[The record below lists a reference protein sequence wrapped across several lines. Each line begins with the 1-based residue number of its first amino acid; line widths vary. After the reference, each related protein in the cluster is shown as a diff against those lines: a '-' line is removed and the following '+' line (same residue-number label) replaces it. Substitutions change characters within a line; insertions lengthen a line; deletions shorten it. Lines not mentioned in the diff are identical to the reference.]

1 MQERLAKLS
10 GGVAVLNVGAA
21 TEVEMKE
28 KKARVDDALHATRAA
43 VEEGIVPGG
52 GVALLRASLDLSK
65 VKASVSEQVGVD
77 IMKRALEGPIRQ
89 ICSNAGVEASIVVQK
104 VLEGKNDFGYDAR
117 EDKYVNMFKAGLI
130 DPAKVSRVAVENAAS
145 ISGLLLTTE
154 AAITEQPEEHDHS
167 PMPGGAPDM
176 GMGGMGGMM

>member
-1 MQERLAKLS
+1 
-10 GGVAVLNVGAA
+10 
-21 TEVEMKE
+21 
-28 KKARVDDALHATRAA
+28 
-43 VEEGIVPGG
+43 
-52 GVALLRASLDLSK
+52 
-65 VKASVSEQVGVD
+65 
-77 IMKRALEGPIRQ
+77 MKRALEGPIRQ

-117 EDKYVNMFKAGLI
+117 KDEYVNMFKAGII
-130 DPAKVSRVAVENAAS
+130 DPAKVARVAVENAAS

>member
-1 MQERLAKLS
+1 M
-10 GGVAVLNVGAA
+10 
-21 TEVEMKE
+21 T
-28 KKARVDDALHATRAA
+28 
-43 VEEGIVPGG
+43 
-52 GVALLRASLDLSK
+52 LDMML
-65 VKASVSEQVGVD
+65 V
-77 IMKRALEGPIRQ
+77 
-89 ICSNAGVEASIVVQK
+89 
-104 VLEGKNDFGYDAR
+104 ND
-117 EDKYVNMFKAGLI
+117 EYVNMFKAGII

>member
-1 MQERLAKLS
+1 MPHHHPRPLLLPPPPLHPQQQQRVRFECHSPDLALS
-10 GGVAVLNVGAA
+10 LVLCHL
-21 TEVEMKE
+21 
-28 KKARVDDALHATRAA
+28 RRHRYYQCH
-43 VEEGIVPGG
+43 PRC
-52 GVALLRASLDLSK
+52 LLLS
-65 VKASVSEQVGVD
+65 ACIS
-77 IMKRALEGPIRQ
+77 
-89 ICSNAGVEASIVVQK
+89 VEASIVVQK

-117 EDKYVNMFKAGLI
+117 EDKYVNMFKAGII

>member
-1 MQERLAKLS
+1 
-10 GGVAVLNVGAA
+10 
-21 TEVEMKE
+21 
-28 KKARVDDALHATRAA
+28 
-43 VEEGIVPGG
+43 
-52 GVALLRASLDLSK
+52 
-65 VKASVSEQVGVD
+65 
-77 IMKRALEGPIRQ
+77 MKRALEGPIRQ

-117 EDKYVNMFKAGLI
+117 QDEYVNMFKAGII
-130 DPAKVSRVAVENAAS
+130 DPAKVARVAVENAAS

-176 GMGGMGGMM
+176 GMGGMGDDVIDFSDKYENKIQKTLYIEGFLFVK